1 MAILKFNKVLILG
14 GTGFIG
20 THLINR
26 LIKDNYRIDC
36 ILYNSRQKIINKKIK
51 YLKLDLTNNSLIKKN
66 LRKEYDYV
74 INLMGYID
82 HSNSLN
88 SSNYILNAHFF
99 SLINIVNFFSQNK
112 NIKSFINVGSSDEYG
127 IKPAPQNELMRESPE
142 TFYSLGKTCS
152 THYLQMMNKLFK
164 FPCIIIRLFIAY
176 GPLQSDERLIPYVIK
191 NCLKNKK
198 FYIKNGNAVRD
209 FCFIDDVVNA
219 IIILMKSKNCY
230 GNIFNL
236 GYGKGCKISKLV
248 KTIQNYCKGGKVVFA
263 KNFSFKRKENKKI
276 ANISKIKNFTKW
288 RPRINLYEG
297 LKKTINHYKI

>member
-1 MAILKFNKVLILG
+1 MAIIKFNKVLIIG

-20 THLINR
+20 THLISR
-26 LIKDNYRIDC
+26 LIKDNYKIDC
-36 ILYNSRQKIINKKIK
+36 ILHNSKKKIINKNIK
-51 YLKLDLTNNSLIKKN
+51 YFKLDLTNNYLIKKK
-66 LRKEYDYV
+66 LRKKYDYV

-99 SLINIVNFFSQNK
+99 TLINIVNFFLRNK
-112 NIKSFINVGSSDEYG
+112 NIKSFINIGSSDEYG
-127 IKPAPQNELMRESPE
+127 QKPAPQNELMRESPE
-142 TFYSLGKTCS
+142 TFYSLGKTYS
-152 THYLQMMNKLFK
+152 THYLQMMYKLFK

-191 NCLKNKK
+191 SCLKNKK
-198 FYIKNGNAVRD
+198 FYIKNGNTIRD

-236 GYGKGCKISKLV
+236 GHGKGSKISKLV
-248 KTIQNYCKGGKVVFA
+248 KIIQNYCKGGKVVFI
-263 KNFSFKRKENKKI
+263 KNFSFKKEENKKI
-276 ANISKIKNFTKW
+276 ANISKIKKFTKW
-288 RPRINLYEG
+288 RPKVNLNEG
-297 LKKTINHYKI
+297 LKKTINYYKI

>member
-1 MAILKFNKVLILG
+1 MKFKRVLIFG

-26 LIKDNYRIDC
+26 LIKDNYVVDC
-36 ILYNSRQKIINKKIK
+36 ILYNSKKKIINKKIK
-51 YLKLDLTNNSLIKKN
+51 YLKLDLANNRLIKKK
-66 LRKEYDYV
+66 LKKKYDYV
-74 INLMGYID
+74 INLMGYVD
-82 HSNSLN
+82 HSNSLK
-88 SSNYILNAHFF
+88 SSNYILKSHFLY
-99 SLINIVNFFSQNK
+99 LINIVNFFLKK
-112 NIKSFINVGSSDEYG
+112 NIKSFINLGSSDEYG
-127 IKPAPQNELMRESPE
+127 QKPAPQNELMRESPE

-191 NCLKNKK
+191 SCLKNKK
-198 FYIKNGNAVRD
+198 FYIKNENAIRD

-236 GYGKGCKISKLV
+236 GHGKGSKIGKLV
-248 KTIQNYCKGGKVVFA
+248 KIIQNYCKGGNVVFI
-263 KNFSFKRKENKKI
+263 KKLSFKKEENKKI
-276 ANISKIKNFTKW
+276 ANISKIKKFTKW
-288 RPRINLYEG
+288 RPKVNLNEG
-297 LKKTINHYKI
+297 LKKTINYYKI